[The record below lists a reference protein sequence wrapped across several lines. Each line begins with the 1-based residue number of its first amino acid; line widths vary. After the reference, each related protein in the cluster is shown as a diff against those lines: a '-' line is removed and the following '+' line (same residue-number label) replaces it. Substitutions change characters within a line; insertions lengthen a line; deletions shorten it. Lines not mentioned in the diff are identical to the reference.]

1 VLEEQF
7 ESEARVAA
15 LAKGLIPENEQN
27 KEISPR
33 ECKKLL
39 FQAGYTSTSLN
50 YKTSLQTALVEYIRK
65 IKTQLKDDSMSE
77 SELWV
82 EIYNDEV
89 EEKQNLVL
97 VEDMLVSI
105 GMGKKMIENDYK
117 KRVEKQIRN

>member
-1 VLEEQF
+1 
-7 ESEARVAA
+7 
-15 LAKGLIPENEQN
+15 
-27 KEISPR
+27 
-33 ECKKLL
+33 
-39 FQAGYTSTSLN
+39 
-50 YKTSLQTALVEYIRK
+50 
-65 IKTQLKDDSMSE
+65 
-77 SELWV
+77 V